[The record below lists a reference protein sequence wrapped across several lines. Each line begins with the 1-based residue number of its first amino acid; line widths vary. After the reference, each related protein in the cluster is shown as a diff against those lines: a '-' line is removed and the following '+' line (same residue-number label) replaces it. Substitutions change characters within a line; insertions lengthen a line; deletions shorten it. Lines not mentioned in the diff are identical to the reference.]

1 MFNLIFHE
9 YNLLPIE
16 DTSSDLKFV
25 VRYSP
30 ERKEHLCRIE
40 LSEKG

>member
-9 YNLLPIE
+9 YDILPIE

-25 VRYSP
+25 VRFSS

-40 LSEKG
+40 LTKKH